1 MCFMLNIVGNNK
13 YILEIE
19 TVSCILILVY
29 KKNREGLKDAL
40 LKVESF
46 LGQSNYISAKI
57 LCSNSKQEVWCNFR
71 AN

>member
-1 MCFMLNIVGNNK
+1 MINIVEANK

-19 TVSCILILVY
+19 TVSCTLISVHE
-29 KKNREGLKDAL
+29 KNRKGLENAL

-46 LGQSNYISAKI
+46 LGQNNYVSAKI